1 MREAIPPLPA
11 VFDPI
16 ELAAASAALYGQFG
30 EVSAE
35 AYRRAALREM
45 LDQAHVLG
53 QALETYV
60 RGARLH
66 FRGMHCTA
74 DMRVE
79 ATALSCAL
87 FAWCESVNRAAD
99 AYQNW
104 QERRMLAE
112 DQAYDRAAASP
123 LFPFEASGSGASIEI
138 SEMGERS

>member
-1 MREAIPPLPA
+1 MREAIPRLPA

-45 LDQAHVLG
+45 LGQAHVLG
-53 QALETYV
+53 QALENYV

-66 FRGMHCTA
+66 FRGVHCTA
-74 DMRVE
+74 DMQTE
-79 ATALSCAL
+79 TTALSCAL
-87 FAWCESVNRAAD
+87 LAWCESVNRAAD

-104 QERRMLAE
+104 QERRTLAE
-112 DQAYDRAAASP
+112 PSAYDHTDASAF
-123 LFPFEASGSGASIEI
+123 FPFEGSGSVGSIEI
-138 SEMGERS
+138 SRMDERS